1 MSVVSTAWSD
11 GAIEKKGGDKV
22 DELGIIGYGAI
33 TAIAFF
39 VGFVIKQTA
48 LPDKWIPVF
57 TLATGAGLGLMCFY
71 GGVEDYAVNVVEGI
85 ARGIVS
91 GAAAT
96 GIHQI
101 WRQLGG
107 DKEDGSE

>member
-1 MSVVSTAWSD
+1 M
-11 GAIEKKGGDKV
+11 

-101 WRQLGG
+101 YKQLGAG
-107 DKEDGSE
+107 EKTQDEAQESGEDQPKGEA

>member
-1 MSVVSTAWSD
+1 MD
-11 GAIEKKGGDKV
+11 Q
-22 DELGIIGYGAI
+22 LGIIGYGAI

-57 TLATGAGLGLMCFY
+57 TLATGAGLGLMCYY

-107 DKEDGSE
+107 SKDEEIKEEEDKTDGASRG

>member
-1 MSVVSTAWSD
+1 M
-11 GAIEKKGGDKV
+11 

-71 GGVEDYAVNVVEGI
+71 GGVEDYALNVIEGI

-101 WRQLGG
+101 WRQLSG
-107 DKEDGSE
+107 DKEEEIVPDDNDEG

>member
-1 MSVVSTAWSD
+1 M
-11 GAIEKKGGDKV
+11 

-39 VGFVIKQTA
+39 VGFVIKQTP

-71 GGVEDYAVNVVEGI
+71 GAVQDYAVNVVEGI

-107 DKEDGSE
+107 DKDEEIKEEEDKTDGSSRG

>member
-1 MSVVSTAWSD
+1 M
-11 GAIEKKGGDKV
+11 

-39 VGFVIKQTA
+39 IGYVIKQTP
-48 LPDKWIPVF
+48 LKDNWIPIF
-57 TLATGAGLGLMCFY
+57 TIATGAVMGIICFF
-71 GGVEDYAVNVVEGI
+71 GNVPDFAPNIVEAI

-91 GAAAT
+91 GSAAT

-101 WRQLGG
+101 YKQFGG
-107 DKEDGSE
+107 GEEENDDNMQG

>member
-1 MSVVSTAWSD
+1 M
-11 GAIEKKGGDKV
+11 

-39 VGFVIKQTA
+39 VGFVIKQTP
-48 LPDKWIPVF
+48 LPDKWIPVS
-57 TLATGAGLGLMCFY
+57 TLATGAGLGIMCFY
-71 GGVEDYAVNVVEGI
+71 GGVEDYAVNIVEGI

-101 WRQLGG
+101 WKQLSGG
-107 DKEDGSE
+107 ESSESSGQENNDV

>member
-1 MSVVSTAWSD
+1 M
-11 GAIEKKGGDKV
+11 

-39 VGFVIKQTA
+39 VGFVIKQTP

-107 DKEDGSE
+107 NKDEEIKEEENKTDGASRG